1 MTLKA
6 PFSSPSE
13 LHGIVMSKETSASME
28 RHCIVCTFVIVVCC
42 GNKIED
48 RQLEQSKYVYVV
60 TTDNFDDLKIAYLF
74 CNV

>member
-48 RQLEQSKYVYVV
+48 RQTVGTVQICVCS
-60 TTDNFDDLKIAYLF
+60 N
-74 CNV
+74 NR